1 MNLADWLDQQTNVN
15 TNDPRVIR
23 VIRAIEEAGW
33 SPPGA
38 DALAVREALAD
49 AWDEGFEQG
58 TTWPEQV
65 KGILIDPPTNPYRKP
80 ARPTATEMIYRRPN
94 EKD

>member
-38 DALAVREALAD
+38 DALAVREALSE
-49 AWDEGFEQG
+49 AWDEGVSSAFAGALLRQN
-58 TTWPEQV
+58 PEDV
-65 KGILIDPPTNPYRKP
+65 RRNNPYRKP
-80 ARPTATEMIYRRPN
+80 ARPTATEMIYTTS
-94 EKD
+94 KD